1 LYYNRARYYSPE
13 MGRFIGRDPID
24 VGDDVNLYRY
34 CGNNGVR
41 FVDPMGMEK
50 NLIEAHDAT
59 ELLKAYMKE

>member
-41 FVDPMGMEK
+41 FVDPMGTDK
-50 NLIEAHDAT
+50 QNIEGNIFYDI
-59 ELLKAYMKE
+59 KAFL